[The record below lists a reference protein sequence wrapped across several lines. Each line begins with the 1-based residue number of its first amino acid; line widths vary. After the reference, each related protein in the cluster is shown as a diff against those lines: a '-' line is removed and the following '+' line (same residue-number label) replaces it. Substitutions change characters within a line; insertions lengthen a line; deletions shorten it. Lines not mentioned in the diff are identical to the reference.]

1 MIDMHAHWRPAELVD
16 ALRARTKEPRIVRN
30 QDGSEVLKS
39 RIGEEP
45 LSKAFDHVEFHL
57 ARMDR
62 QGVNT
67 SVLSLLGAF
76 CWIESQPV
84 EVSLPLCKMVNDALS
99 GLCQNHAGRFSAFAA
114 LPLVDI
120 SAAAAEF
127 ERALTL
133 PGVVGAQ
140 VPGNGFLTKKA
151 AENMRPLLEVAN
163 RQRAIVFIHHG
174 PLPGD
179 TFPKVSGDTDN
190 ARRRN
195 GTLDMQASLSSVMV
209 TLCLTDYL
217 APYPEATVLV
227 HNLGGN
233 IPYEIERMDHR
244 CLLDT
249 PQEELPSSRFRRA
262 KVYVDCN
269 SFGPGAIE
277 AAVRLYGAER
287 IVCGTD
293 GTEFGCEWTSKALA
307 EANIDEDARA
317 KILRRAG
324 IGARNALA
332 AVGALTGLWIVNFG
346 DESTGTIIVV
356 LSTIYMLLASLFMGV
371 ADLLGYWLPRKGSI
385 KGTAASSV
393 LPAIALIAIAV
404 TT

>member
-1 MIDMHAHWRPAELVD
+1 
-16 ALRARTKEPRIVRN
+16 
-30 QDGSEVLKS
+30 
-39 RIGEEP
+39 
-45 LSKAFDHVEFHL
+45 
-57 ARMDR
+57 MDR
-62 QGVNT
+62 QGVKT

-84 EVSLPLCKMVNDALS
+84 EVSLPLCRMVNDALS
-99 GLCQNHAGRFSAFAA
+99 RLCGQYEGRFGAFAA
-114 LPLVDI
+114 LPLVEM

-127 ERALTL
+127 ERALAL

-140 VPGNGFLTKKA
+140 VPGNGFLTKKD
-151 AENMRPLLEVAN
+151 AESMRPLLEVAN
-163 RQRAIVFIHHG
+163 RHRAIVFIHHG
-174 PLPGD
+174 PRPGD
-179 TFPKVSGDTDN
+179 VFPKVSGDTDN

-217 APYPEATVLV
+217 APYTDATVLV

-244 CLLDT
+244 SLLDT
-249 PQEELPSSRFRRA
+249 VNEELPSSRFRRA

-269 SFGPGAIE
+269 SFGPRAIE

-307 EANIDEDARA
+307 EAQIGEDAREQ
-317 KILRRAG
+317 IFH
-324 IGARNALA
+324 RNATAMMSRLA
-332 AVGALTGLWIVNFG
+332 KGAQRKT
-346 DESTGTIIVV
+346 
-356 LSTIYMLLASLFMGV
+356 V
-371 ADLLGYWLPRKGSI
+371 A
-385 KGTAASSV
+385 A
-393 LPAIALIAIAV
+393 
-404 TT
+404 

>member
-1 MIDMHAHWRPAELVD
+1 MIDMHAHWRPAELIE
-16 ALRARTKEPRIVRN
+16 ALRARTKEPQIVRK
-30 QDGSEVLKS
+30 QDGVEVLKS

-45 LSKAFDHVEFHL
+45 LSKAFDDVEFHL

-76 CWIESQPV
+76 CWIEAQPV
-84 EVSLPLCKMVNDALS
+84 DVSLPLCRMVNDGLS
-99 GLCQNHAGRFSAFAA
+99 GLCQKHAGRFSAFAA
-114 LPLVDI
+114 LPLVDMA
-120 SAAAAEF
+120 AAAAEF

-133 PGVVGAQ
+133 TGFVGAQ
-140 VPGNGFLTKKA
+140 VPGNGFLTKKD
-151 AENMRPLLEVAN
+151 AENMRPLLDVAN
-163 RQRAIVFIHHG
+163 RHRAIVFIHHG

-179 TFPKVSGDTDN
+179 KFPRVSGDTDN

-209 TLCLTDYL
+209 TLCMTDYL
-217 APYPEATVLV
+217 APYPDATILV

-244 CLLDT
+244 QLLDT
-249 PQEELPSSRFRRA
+249 PNEELPSSRFRRS

-269 SFGPGAIE
+269 SFGPSAIE

-307 EANIDEDARA
+307 DAQIGEDARE
-317 KILRRAG
+317 KILH
-324 IGARNALA
+324 RNATAMMARLA
-332 AVGALTGLWIVNFG
+332 K
-346 DESTGTIIVV
+346 
-356 LSTIYMLLASLFMGV
+356 V
-371 ADLLGYWLPRKGSI
+371 AQRE
-385 KGTAASSV
+385 TVAA
-393 LPAIALIAIAV
+393 
-404 TT
+404 

>member
-1 MIDMHAHWRPAELVD
+1 MIDMHAHWRPAELID

-30 QDGSEVLKS
+30 QDGVEVVKS
-39 RIGEEP
+39 RVGEEP
-45 LSKAFDHVEFHL
+45 LSKAFDDVGFHL

-76 CWIESQPV
+76 CWIESQPA
-84 EVSLPLCKMVNDALS
+84 EVSLPLCRMVNDALS
-99 GLCQNHAGRFSAFAA
+99 RLCQQYEGRFSAFAA

-127 ERALTL
+127 ARALAL
-133 PGVVGAQ
+133 PGLVGAQ
-140 VPGNGFLTKKA
+140 VPGNGFLTKKD
-151 AENMRPLLEVAN
+151 AEVMRPLLEVAD
-163 RQRAIVFIHHG
+163 RHRAIVFIHHG
-174 PLPGD
+174 PRPGD
-179 TFPKVSGDTDN
+179 AFPKIAGDTDN

-217 APYPEATVLV
+217 DPYVDATVLV

-307 EANIDEDARA
+307 EAKIGEDARE
-317 KILRRAG
+317 KILH
-324 IGARNALA
+324 RNAEALMSRLA
-332 AVGALTGLWIVNFG
+332 K
-346 DESTGTIIVV
+346 
-356 LSTIYMLLASLFMGV
+356 V
-371 ADLLGYWLPRKGSI
+371 AKHE
-385 KGTAASSV
+385 TAA
-393 LPAIALIAIAV
+393 A
-404 TT
+404 

>member
-1 MIDMHAHWRPAELVD
+1 MIDMHAHWRPAELID

-30 QDGSEVLKS
+30 QDGVEMLKS

-45 LSKAFDHVEFHL
+45 LSKAFDDVGFHL

-62 QGVNT
+62 QGVST

-84 EVSLPLCKMVNDALS
+84 EVSLPLCRMVNDALS
-99 GLCQNHAGRFSAFAA
+99 GICQKYEGRFNAFAA
-114 LPLVDI
+114 LPLVDM
-120 SAAAAEF
+120 SAAAEF
-127 ERALTL
+127 ERALAL

-140 VPGNGFLTKKA
+140 VPGNGFLTKKD

-163 RQRAIVFIHHG
+163 RHRAIVFIHHG
-174 PLPGD
+174 PRPGD
-179 TFPKVSGDTDN
+179 AFPKVAGDTDN

-209 TLCLTDYL
+209 TLCLTDCL
-217 APYPEATVLV
+217 APYPDLTVVV

-233 IPYEIERMDHR
+233 IPYEVERMDHR

-249 PQEELPSSRFRRA
+249 PNEELPSSRFRRA

-269 SFGPGAIE
+269 SFGPRAIE
-277 AAVRLYGAER
+277 AAVSLYGAER

-293 GTEFGCEWTSKALA
+293 GTEFGCDWTRKALA
-307 EANIDEDARA
+307 EAQIGEEAREQ
-317 KILRRAG
+317 ILH
-324 IGARNALA
+324 RNAAAMLA
-332 AVGALTGLWIVNFG
+332 R
-346 DESTGTIIVV
+346 
-356 LSTIYMLLASLFMGV
+356 V
-371 ADLLGYWLPRKGSI
+371 AKPAQRGR
-385 KGTAASSV
+385 AA
-393 LPAIALIAIAV
+393 A
-404 TT
+404 

>member
-1 MIDMHAHWRPAELVD
+1 MIDMHAHWRPAELID
-16 ALRARTKEPRIVRN
+16 ALRARAKEPRIVRN
-30 QDGSEVLKS
+30 QDGVEVLKS

-45 LSKAFDHVEFHL
+45 LSKAFDDVGFHL

-67 SVLSLLGAF
+67 SVLSLLGSF

-84 EVSLPLCKMVNDALS
+84 EVSLQLCRMVNDAMS
-99 GLCQNHAGRFSAFAA
+99 ELCQKYERFDAFAA
-114 LPLVDI
+114 LPLVEM

-127 ERALTL
+127 ERALAL

-140 VPGNGFLTKKA
+140 VPGNGFLTKKD
-151 AENMRPLLEVAN
+151 AEAMRPLLEVAN
-163 RQRAIVFIHHG
+163 RHRAIVFIHHG
-174 PLPGD
+174 PRPGD
-179 TFPKVSGDTDN
+179 TFPKVAGDTDN

-217 APYPEATVLV
+217 APYPDATVLV

-244 CLLDT
+244 SMLDT
-249 PQEELPSSRFRRA
+249 AHEELPSSRFRRA

-269 SFGPGAIE
+269 SFGPRAIE

-307 EANIDEDARA
+307 EAQIGEDARE
-317 KILRRAG
+317 KILH
-324 IGARNALA
+324 RNAAAMMSRLA
-332 AVGALTGLWIVNFG
+332 K
-346 DESTGTIIVV
+346 
-356 LSTIYMLLASLFMGV
+356 V
-371 ADLLGYWLPRKGSI
+371 AQRA
-385 KGTAASSV
+385 TVAA
-393 LPAIALIAIAV
+393 
-404 TT
+404 